1 MGTYD
6 TPAGVI
12 DDENQTGRI
21 TGSLLNFPTEYTFS
35 VVGKTPTTSAATTN
49 NNDNGGEDYANSVKF
64 ALTSILGSDVK
75 IELRVVPRG
84 TKFTRVSAKVTV
96 DSANI
101 ISSIY
106 EELGALDGTVMKYW
120 ALLIYDVFDQS
131 GNDSHISS
139 GSWMHDRRTDIG
151 IGKREMIC

>member
-1 MGTYD
+1 MTILTKQTQVHALMGTYD

-64 ALTSILGSDVK
+64 ALTSILGSDAK

-106 EELGALDGTVMKYW
+106 EELGALDGTVMKY
-120 ALLIYDVFDQS
+120 
-131 GNDSHISS
+131 
-139 GSWMHDRRTDIG
+139 
-151 IGKREMIC
+151 